1 MIGTD
6 CHHVL
11 QMQLLQLADKIAALP
26 IQAVCQYDLEAE
38 APVLQLLDE
47 LHRQRGLGLVGITRL
62 ESGPGFEDLEQ
73 QRKGDVIED
82 AIGIDRH
89 DAILEFAKGLPMY

>member
-11 QMQLLQLADKIAALP
+11 QMHLLQLADTIAALP

-38 APVLQLLDE
+38 APVLQLLDH
-47 LHRQRGLGLVGITRL
+47 LHLKSLA
-62 ESGPGFEDLEQ
+62 SS
-73 QRKGDVIED
+73 
-82 AIGIDRH
+82 
-89 DAILEFAKGLPMY
+89 